1 MARYTGPVCKLCRR
15 EGMQLFLKG
24 QRCFSDKCAVVKRNY
39 PPGQHAQ
46 RRSKA
51 TDYGLRLREKQKLKR
66 VYGNLLER
74 QFRLYFQE
82 AERMAGNTGDNLV
95 SLLERRLDSLVIG
108 AGFALSRVH
117 ARHLVN
123 HGHFQINGKLVDIPS
138 YRVRAGDKLSLR
150 KGEKTKKIVTEALE
164 FNRSQTVPNWIAV
177 DNAAHVATV
186 QSLPTRE
193 HFMHPIQLQMI
204 IELCSR

>member
-24 QRCFSDKCAVVKRNY
+24 QRCFSDKCGVSKRNY

-66 VYGNLLER
+66 IYGNMVER
-74 QFRLYFQE
+74 QFRLYFKK
-82 AERMAGNTGDNLV
+82 AERMTGNTGDNLV
-95 SLLERRLDSLVIG
+95 SLLERRLDSVVIA
-108 AGFALSRVH
+108 AGLAFSRPH
-117 ARHLVN
+117 ARHLVA
-123 HGHFQINGKLVDIPS
+123 HGHFKVNGRRVDIPS
-138 YRVRAGDKLSLR
+138 FQVKAGDVISLR
-150 KGEKTKKIVTEALE
+150 TNEKTAKVVNEALE
-164 FNRSQTVPNWIAV
+164 FNKSQAVPNWLHVDRTKPEAV
-177 DNAAHVATV
+177 VA
-186 QSLPTRE
+186 SLPSRE

>member
-24 QRCFSDKCAVVKRNY
+24 ARCFSDKCSVQKRDY

-66 VYGNLLER
+66 IYGNLMEK
-74 QFRLYFQE
+74 QFRSYFGK
-82 AERMAGNTGDNLV
+82 AERMPGNTGDNLV
-95 SLLERRLDSLVIG
+95 SLLERRLDSAVIA
-108 AGFALSRVH
+108 AGFALSRIH
-117 ARHLVN
+117 ARMLVSHGHILVN
-123 HGHFQINGKLVDIPS
+123 GKRVDIAS
-138 YRVRAGDKLSLR
+138 YQLRAGDVISPKQTDKSKR
-150 KGEKTKKIVTEALE
+150 IVSEALE
-164 FNRSQTVPNWIAV
+164 FNKSQTVPDWLAV
-177 DNAAHVATV
+177 DNGKLEATV
-186 QSLPTRE
+186 NSLPNRE

>member
-24 QRCFSDKCAVVKRNY
+24 QRCFSDKCGVVKRNY

-74 QFRLYFQE
+74 QFRLYFRE

-95 SLLERRLDSLVIG
+95 SLLERRLDSFVIG
-108 AGFALSRVH
+108 SGFALSRVH

-123 HGHFQINGKLVDIPS
+123 HGHFQVNGRRVDIAS
-138 YRVRAGDKLSLR
+138 YQIRTGDKLSLR
-150 KGEKTKKIVTEALE
+150 SSEKTKKIVSEAIE
-164 FNRSQTVPNWIAV
+164 FNKSQTVPDWIAV
-177 DNAAHVATV
+177 DAGNLEATV

>member
-24 QRCFSDKCAVVKRNY
+24 ARCFSDKCSVQKRDY

-66 VYGNLLER
+66 IYGNLMEK
-74 QFRLYFQE
+74 QFRSYFGK
-82 AERMAGNTGDNLV
+82 AERMSGNTGDNLV
-95 SLLERRLDSLVIG
+95 SLLERRLDSAVIA
-108 AGFALSRVH
+108 AGFALSRIH
-117 ARHLVN
+117 ARMLVSHGHILVN
-123 HGHFQINGKLVDIPS
+123 GKRVDIAS
-138 YRVRAGDKLSLR
+138 YQLRAGDVISPKQT
-150 KGEKTKKIVTEALE
+150 EKTKRIVSEALE
-164 FNRSQTVPNWIAV
+164 FNKSQTVPDWLAV
-177 DNAAHVATV
+177 DNGKLEATV
-186 QSLPTRE
+186 NSLPSRE

>member
-24 QRCFSDKCAVVKRNY
+24 QRCFSDKCGITKRNY
-39 PPGQHAQ
+39 PPGMHAQ

-66 VYGNLLER
+66 IYGNLTER
-74 QFRLYFQE
+74 QFMLYFHR
-82 AERMAGNTGDNLV
+82 AEQMAGNTGDNLV
-95 SLLERRLDSLVIG
+95 SLLERRLDSFVLNSG
-108 AGFALSRVH
+108 MALSRVH

-123 HGHFQINGKLVDIPS
+123 HGHVRVNGRLVDVPS
-138 YRVRAGDKLSLR
+138 YQLRTGDKVSMR
-150 KGEKTKKIVTEALE
+150 GKENTRKIVGEALE
-164 FNRSQTVPNWIAV
+164 FNRAQAVPDWVSLDRTALE
-177 DNAAHVATV
+177 ATV

-193 HFMHPIQLQMI
+193 HFKHPIQLQMI

>member
-24 QRCFSDKCAVVKRNY
+24 QRCFSDKCGVAKRNY

-66 VYGNLLER
+66 IYGNLVEK
-74 QFRLYFQE
+74 QFRLYFKK
-82 AERMAGNTGDNLV
+82 AERMPGNTGDNLV
-95 SLLERRLDSLVIG
+95 SLLERRLDSVVIASG
-108 AGFALSRVH
+108 MAFSRPH
-117 ARHLVN
+117 ARHLIA
-123 HGHFQINGKLVDIPS
+123 HGHFTVNGRRVDIAS
-138 YRVRAGDKLSLR
+138 YQVRAGDVIALR
-150 KGEKTKKIVTEALE
+150 DNEKTRKVVNEALE
-164 FNRSQTVPNWIAV
+164 FNKSQTVPDWVSV
-177 DNAAHVATV
+177 DRTKPEATV
-186 QSLPTRE
+186 ASLPTRE

>member
-24 QRCFSDKCAVVKRNY
+24 QRCFSDKCGVVKRNY

-74 QFRLYFQE
+74 QFRLYFRE

-117 ARHLVN
+117 ARHLVG
-123 HGHFQINGKLVDIPS
+123 HGHFRVNGKRVDVPS
-138 YRVRAGDKLSLR
+138 YQIRTGDKLTVREADKS
-150 KGEKTKKIVTEALE
+150 KKIVTEALE
-164 FNRSQTVPNWIAV
+164 FNRSQTIPDWIAV
-177 DNAAHVATV
+177 DRTALEATV

>member
-1 MARYTGPVCKLCRR
+1 MSRYTGPVCKLCRR

-24 QRCFSDKCAVVKRNY
+24 QRCFSDKCAVQKRNY

-66 VYGNLLER
+66 IYGNITEK
-74 QFRLYFQE
+74 QFRNYFSE
-82 AERMAGNTGDNLV
+82 AERRQGNTGDVLV
-95 SLLERRLDSLVIG
+95 QLLERRLDSVVISG
-108 AGFALSRVH
+108 GLALSRTH

-123 HGHFQINGKLVDIPS
+123 HGHFKVNGRRVDIASFQLRP
-138 YRVRAGDKLSLR
+138 GDVITLR
-150 KGEKTKKIVTEALE
+150 DNDKTRKVVTEALE
-164 FNRSQTVPNWIAV
+164 FNRSQTVPDWISV
-177 DNAAHVATV
+177 DRTAPSLTV
-186 QSLPTRE
+186 SSLPTRE
-193 HFMHPIQLQMI
+193 HFTHPIQLQMI